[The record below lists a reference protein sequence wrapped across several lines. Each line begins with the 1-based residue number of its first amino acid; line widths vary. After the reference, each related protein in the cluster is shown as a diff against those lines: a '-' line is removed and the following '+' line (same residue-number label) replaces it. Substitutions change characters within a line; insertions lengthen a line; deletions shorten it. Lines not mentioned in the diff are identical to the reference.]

1 MNIELDNTEEKI
13 VTATFSIVQK
23 EGFTKATTK
32 KIAAEAGVNEV
43 TIFRKFENKNNLI
56 EITKEY
62 YTQKLIG
69 RLEEIFGFT
78 GDEEIEEYLQNNFV
92 GLLNLQD
99 SEFSVIKVAMEEVRE
114 IPDKKLLISKI
125 TDTILDRIEAF
136 FKLQIEKGKIRQ
148 VDPRVLAVVSFSTT
162 FQSIVLWNVYNL
174 TPSVETQKYAENYL
188 DILFNGIK

>member
-1 MNIELDNTEEKI
+1 MNIELDDTEEKI
-13 VTATFSIVQK
+13 VMATFSIVQK
-23 EGFTKATTK
+23 EGFAKATTK
-32 KIAAEAGVNEV
+32 KIAAEAGFNEV

-78 GDEEIEEYLQNNFV
+78 GDEEIEEYLQNNFT

-99 SEFSVIKVAMEEVRE
+99 SEFSVIKVAMEDVRE

-125 TDTILDRIEAF
+125 TDTILNKIEAF
-136 FKLQIEKGKIRQ
+136 FKLQIEKGRIRE

-174 TPSVETQKYAENYL
+174 TPGVEMQKYAENYL